1 MESVR
6 ITDGSEGVFKLYWEA
21 GARVHHDKAEVF
33 DPVEAL
39 GAVGLDT
46 SHGDT
51 FNDESWTRPVPKT
64 CPIGWLRPVAPEVAT
79 RADVSRGV
87 R

>member
-51 FNDESWTRPVPKT
+51 FNDESWDASSSK
-64 CPIGWLRPVAPEVAT
+64 
-79 RADVSRGV
+79 DVSNRVAAAG
-87 R
+87 RAGSSHPR

>member
-21 GARVHHDKAEVF
+21 GARIHHDKAEVF

-46 SHGDT
+46 SHADA
-51 FNDESWTRPVPKT
+51 FNDESWDASSSKDVTNR
-64 CPIGWLRPVAPEVAT
+64 VAT
-79 RADVSRGV
+79 AGRAGSSHPR
-87 R
+87 